1 MTFALFASLC
11 VSAEASECDLYNDYP
26 NGPPL
31 TEFGSGAACL
41 ISESIILGQKCERAV
56 FHETRPV
63 EGDFFCD
70 RRNHRRFLQMVHPK
84 FGYLDCLIVHQ
95 IDQRIGSENDPKETY
110 QAVSCQSFQFQSE
123 N

>member
-11 VSAEASECDLYNDYP
+11 VSAEASECNLYNDYP

-31 TEFGSGAACL
+31 DEYGSAAACL

-56 FHETRPV
+56 SHETRPV
-63 EGDFFCD
+63 EGDFYCD
-70 RRNHRRFLQMVHPK
+70 GRNHRRFLQMVHPK
-84 FGYLDCLIVHQ
+84 FGYLNCFIIHQ
-95 IDQRIGSENDPKETY
+95 IDQRLKPDNDPRETY
-110 QAVSCQSFQFQSE
+110 QFVQCRAQQFNTE